1 MELTAWTAFVAGVIT
16 FFTPCVLPLIPVY
29 IGFVT
34 GFSIEELKHRRDL
47 KTQLNVAVKL
57 LAFILGFTVV
67 FVSLGAAA
75 SSIGY
80 FLIRYKLVLIRV
92 AGGLILLFG
101 LYLLGVFNLPFLN
114 STRRLNIGT
123 SKKSSIISAFLFGIA
138 FGFGWSPCT
147 GPILGSIV
155 LLASTS
161 STVTTGV
168 YYLLLFSA
176 GLAVPL
182 FFSGIAFSYFMQIL
196 SRFKNAMGVVDKLA
210 GVLLVLFGLLL
221 LLGRA
226 SFIYSLFEF

>member
-1 MELTAWTAFVAGVIT
+1 MELTAWTAFAAGVIT

-34 GFSIEELKHRRDL
+34 GFSVEELKHRKDF
-47 KTQLNVAVKL
+47 KTHLNIAVKL
-57 LAFILGFTVV
+57 LAFILGFTVI
-67 FVSLGAAA
+67 FVSFGAAA

-80 FLIRYKLVLIRV
+80 FLIRYKLLLIRV
-92 AGGLILLFG
+92 AGALILLFG
-101 LYLLGVFNLPFLN
+101 LYLLGVFNLSFLN
-114 STRRLNIGT
+114 STRRLNISANKG
-123 SKKSSIISAFLFGIA
+123 SSLISAFLFGLA

-161 STVTTGV
+161 STITTGI

-182 FFSGIAFSYFMQIL
+182 FISGMAFSYFMNLL
-196 SRFKNAMGVVDKLA
+196 SRFKTAMGVVDKLA

-226 SFIYSLFEF
+226 GFLYSLFEL